1 MFICEF
7 IGFWT
12 FHDEN
17 EKKNEET
24 VPKKDRHGCAYFRHG
39 CASQE
44 KTWSLAKALG
54 MTVPILGMTVPTP
67 KAASTC
73 LRD

>member
-44 KTWSLAKALG
+44 KT
-54 MTVPILGMTVPTP
+54 
-67 KAASTC
+67 
-73 LRD
+73 